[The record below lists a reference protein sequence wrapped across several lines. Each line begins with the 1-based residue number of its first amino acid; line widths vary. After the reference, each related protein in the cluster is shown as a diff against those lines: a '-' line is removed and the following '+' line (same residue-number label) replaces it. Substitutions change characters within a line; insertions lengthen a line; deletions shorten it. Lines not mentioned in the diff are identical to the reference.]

1 MLNKWVLFSLASL
14 IFRPSQGLI
23 QCPEKLN
30 TSNKTPHPSNFSS
43 LRSSPSVAP
52 PSSAC
57 PKAQAPGLHLLHPIN
72 QQVLIMA
79 LLPKYTQ
86 SLITSSHFHCHHPLS
101 PRHHPWSPLPHHHGL
116 LASTLAPLHLLSPCI
131 VSLVTSL
138 TQLSKLEIGVPSE
151 TPLSLLPSRSD
162 ASCGSSL
169 FSQLPSSRFP
179 SHWTSCWSSQKSCSL
194 SPSLGVD
201 WGPPALVNSCSAHT
215 SSRNLSLTIKT
226 SQVSLPGLPFS
237 PSTHYPTE
245 SLSSVSSLPLGC
257 RKPISCFPAHSSTW

>member
-1 MLNKWVLFSLASL
+1 MSKGWL
-14 IFRPSQGLI
+14 
-23 QCPEKLN
+23 KLN

-52 PSSAC
+52 PSCAC
-57 PKAQAPGLHLLHPIN
+57 LKAQALGPHLLHPIN

-86 SLITSSHFHCHHPLS
+86 SLITSSRFHCYHSPS
-101 PRHHPWSPLPHHHGL
+101 PRHHPWSPCPHHGL

-151 TPLSLLPSRSD
+151 TPLSLSPSTSD
-162 ASCGSSL
+162 ACCGSSF

-179 SHWTSCWSSQKSCSL
+179 SYWTSCWSSQKPCSL
-194 SPSLGVD
+194 SPSLGLQ
-201 WGPPALVNSCSAHT
+201 ALVLTEVPLPWLTPTPHTPLAGSC
-215 SSRNLSLTIKT
+215 
-226 SQVSLPGLPFS
+226 P
-237 PSTHYPTE
+237 
-245 SLSSVSSLPLGC
+245 
-257 RKPISCFPAHSSTW
+257 